1 MFAFLAQRIDVNG
14 RGLRLSCRVIVVC
27 GAGAVEFLQMPMSA
41 AVVVI
46 VVMRLMALQLGER
59 LDLLIVEQGLF
70 EQLLQVLL
78 LLLGLQTLLL
88 QHLLLLGELW
98 LLLLFE
104 QWRLLVLLLLL

>member
-1 MFAFLAQRIDVNG
+1 
-14 RGLRLSCRVIVVC
+14 
-27 GAGAVEFLQMPMSA
+27 
-41 AVVVI
+41 
-46 VVMRLMALQLGER
+46 MALQLGER

-88 QHLLLLGELW
+88 QHLLFLGELW

-104 QWRLLVLLLLL
+104 QRRLLVLLL